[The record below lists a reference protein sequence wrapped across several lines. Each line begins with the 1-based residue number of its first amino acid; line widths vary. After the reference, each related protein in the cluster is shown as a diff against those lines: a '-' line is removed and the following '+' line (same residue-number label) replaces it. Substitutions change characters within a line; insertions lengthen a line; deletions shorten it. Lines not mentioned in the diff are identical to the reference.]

1 MITFQIALDFSEILI
16 DLLERIPYLRVFI
29 STLLPRFD
37 DADKMTMSNPNNVRK
52 VMNVEICSRL
62 SSNASVVFIN
72 NDTTLEW
79 WKDEVKR
86 NRLFSSDGH
95 RLTAFGFSVMLDH
108 WTETLK
114 SEVAVAKVT
123 SAEAAPVP
131 ARDESETKEK
141 VDEAPPSDARATPSD
156 ARATPASASQPVIEE
171 HVLSEPSNDAAS
183 KLADLAVENPPT
195 DEHVL
200 TTDTKPAETESD
212 EVKVID

>member
-1 MITFQIALDFSEILI
+1 MLPIITFQIALDFSEILI

-114 SEVAVAKVT
+114 NEVAVAKVT

-141 VDEAPPSDARATPSD
+141 VVEAPPSD

>member
-1 MITFQIALDFSEILI
+1 MLPIITFQIALDFSEILI

-141 VDEAPPSDARATPSD
+141 VVEAPPSDP
-156 ARATPASASQPVIEE
+156 RATPAAASQPVIEE

-200 TTDTKPAETESD
+200 TTETKQN
-212 EVKVID
+212 

>member
-123 SAEAAPVP
+123 SVEAAPVP

-141 VDEAPPSDARATPSD
+141 VVEAPPSDARATP
-156 ARATPASASQPVIEE
+156 AAASQPVIEE